1 MTVRVPRGTRIEPMP
16 RELFANPLTDGSGS
30 PWFDVA
36 ERVADILRVDIVER
50 DAANETPHYAVELF
64 REHDLL
70 NLVIPTALGGAGEK
84 WTTAA
89 EVSRIIAR
97 VDAGTAHALGYHYT
111 WVWFVAQYNTTTGNA
126 IVRRSAEKQQFWASI
141 GSAFGG
147 SGSIRADAD
156 GFIVEAKRGFATG
169 APLADVLFTQ
179 TVSADDGLLHLSAI
193 ETARDGVAVADDWN
207 VFGQR
212 LSAST
217 GVTLT
222 DVRIPA
228 SQVVTTL
235 PAPGQVPAPLQSLMI
250 PSFQLLF
257 AYLNVG
263 IAEGALLEARDYVL
277 TTGRPWVHST
287 AESSSE
293 DVFIQNIFG
302 EHAARVLGARD
313 QARAADRVLTA
324 LFDGEIEIT
333 PETRGQTAE
342 LIAAAKVV
350 SHRVGLD
357 ATAAIFD
364 ATGARSTGTS
374 FGLDRFWRNIR
385 TITLHDPIAYKYNEL
400 GAYVLNGTL
409 PSPSVYR

>member
-1 MTVRVPRGTRIEPMP
+1 MP
-16 RELFANPLTDGSGS
+16 RELFANPLTDGTRSL
-30 PWFDVA
+30 WLDIA

-50 DAANETPHYAVELF
+50 DAANETPHYAIELL

-70 NLVIPTALGGAGEK
+70 NLVIPSALGGAGES

-89 EVSRIIAR
+89 EVSRVIAR
-97 VDAGTAHALGYHYT
+97 VDAGIAHALGYHYT
-111 WVWFVAQYNTTTGNA
+111 WVWFVARYNTATGNEV
-126 IVRRSAEKQQFWASI
+126 VRRSAERQQFWASI

-147 SGSIRADAD
+147 SGSIRADD
-156 GFIVEAKRGFATG
+156 DHFVVEAKRGFATG
-169 APLADVLFTQ
+169 APLADILFTQ
-179 TVSADDGLLHLSAI
+179 TVSTDDGRLHLSAI
-193 ETARDGVAVADDWN
+193 ETTLDGVAVANDWN
-207 VFGQR
+207 VVGQR

-217 GVTLT
+217 GITLT

-235 PAPGQVPAPLQSLMI
+235 PAPGQQPAPLQSLMI

-257 AYLNVG
+257 AHIHVG

-277 TTGRPWVHST
+277 ANGRPWVHST

-293 DVFIQNIFG
+293 DVFIQNLFG

-313 QARAADRVLTA
+313 QARAAGRVLA
-324 LFDGEIEIT
+324 AMFDGEIETT
-333 PETRGQTAE
+333 PETRGQAAE

-357 ATAAIFD
+357 ATTAIFD

-374 FGLDRFWRNIR
+374 YGLDRFWRNIR

-400 GAYVLNGTL
+400 GDYVLNGTL